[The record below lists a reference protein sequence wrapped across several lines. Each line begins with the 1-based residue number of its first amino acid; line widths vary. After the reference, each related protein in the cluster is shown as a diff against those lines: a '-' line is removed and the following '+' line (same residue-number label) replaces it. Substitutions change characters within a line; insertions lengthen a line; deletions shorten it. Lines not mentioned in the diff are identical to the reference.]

1 MHYPRIPNLQPPEGS
16 PWGTVFAAVSAI
28 SLAIVSSKMLL
39 EMLRDRHGER
49 RQPYPPAEELGAL
62 VRREVERA
70 LAAHDA
76 SRGRNML

>member
-1 MHYPRIPNLQPPEGS
+1 MHFPRIPNLQPPEGS

-39 EMLRDRHGER
+39 EMLRDRHAER
-49 RQPYPPAEELGAL
+49 RKPNPAPEDLGPL

-70 LAAHDA
+70 LTAHEA
-76 SRGRNML
+76 SLGRK

>member
-1 MHYPRIPNLQPPEGS
+1 MHVPRLPNPQLPEGS

-39 EMLRDRHGER
+39 EMLRDRHAER
-49 RQPYPPAEELGAL
+49 RQPRPSAEELGPL

-70 LAAHDA
+70 LTTHEARH
-76 SRGRNML
+76 GRS

>member
-39 EMLRDRHGER
+39 EMLRDRYADR
-49 RQPYPPAEELGAL
+49 RQPRPPTEELGPL

-70 LAAHDA
+70 LTAHEA
-76 SRGRNML
+76 SLGRK